1 MAGKE
6 EYKNHDKMGQLKMRR
21 REDGF
26 YVTGPDKEVFND
38 SYVRIPNT
46 YLGSPVV
53 GIAKGA
59 FEKFKYVEKA
69 FIEEGVKIIEEYA
82 FCSCENLTEIFLP
95 SSLTEIG
102 ESAFALCHNLRHIVL
117 PDKVETIRGD
127 AFEFCIN
134 LRCVVLSRSLKD
146 IAPGAFHAAGGTFV
160 PTIKRHEKGRAYL
173 APDISKMT
181 DKENYG
187 IKFWIPKSN
196 FSNYIGS
203 LPNYSVLYYEGSQ
216 DDAETEWSNYKGKR
230 PALLNIYRCNV
241 SKEEML
247 TICVS

>member
-1 MAGKE
+1 
-6 EYKNHDKMGQLKMRR
+6 MRR

-59 FEKFKYVEKA
+59 FEKFQYVEKA

-82 FCSCENLTEIFLP
+82 FCCENLTEIFLP

-102 ESAFALCHNLRHIVL
+102 EGAFAMCHNLRRIIL
-117 PDKVETIRGD
+117 PDKVETIAGD
-127 AFEFCIN
+127 AFEFCVK
-134 LRCVVLSRSLKD
+134 LRYVVLPHALKS
-146 IAPGAFHAAGGTFV
+146 ITPGAFHAAGGAFV
-160 PTIKRHEKGRAYL
+160 PTVKRYENGQIFLKPDEAKL
-173 APDISKMT
+173 A

-187 IKFWIPKSN
+187 IMFWIPKSN

-203 LPNYSVLYYEGSQ
+203 LPNYSVLYYEGSEN
-216 DDAETEWSNYKGKR
+216 DAETEWSNYKGKR
-230 PALLNIYRCNV
+230 PASLNFYRYNV

-247 TICVS
+247 EFLYQ